1 MKFSNKIRPFLI
13 LLTALLFFACAK
25 QVAITGGPKD
35 TAPPVLEKTT
45 PPNGSVNFID
55 KKIIIE
61 FDEYVK
67 LNSLNQKLIVSPPIE
82 EAPVIVLKGKG
93 IKISLNPALLQPNTT
108 YSFNFND
115 AIADN
120 NENNSLNS
128 FVYAFSTGAVIDSLS
143 FSGIVLDAFTK
154 VPVTDAWVVLYSNL
168 ADSAI
173 ETISPSYIT
182 KVDKNG
188 EFLIPFVHENDYHI
202 FAVKDNNYNFLF
214 DIPDEGIAFID
225 SVFRPGVTKIE
236 NTDSLKN
243 KFKNYPDDI
252 ELLLFKE
259 NKQTQYIKSYKRLK
273 PNYLELVFNSPQSAD
288 YKCVVEQDNDAIV
301 FANQNADTIKIWLKN
316 ENAINSD
323 LLTLVCNYTD
333 PLYPDTLRTDS
344 LTLRKA
350 DILVRDSV
358 ANIKINS
365 IKEPHKPLVMTVS
378 NPIAVF
384 DKNKIKL
391 ELKSDDVFIPASLN
405 LVKDSLNPMC
415 LYFDSQILE
424 KSEYRIIIEA
434 GFVSDIYNNKN
445 ILDTIEISTT
455 STSEYGNLRIALS
468 GEQRSFII
476 QLIVGD
482 KVIAETY
489 GENGVAQFEYIK
501 PGKYVVRAI
510 EDLNNNKKWDTGD
523 YAAKKLA
530 EPVFYMSGEYEVRS
544 NWNHDIEWNPVTNV
558 SK

>member
-1 MKFSNKIRPFLI
+1 MKFSKKISPFLI
-13 LLTALLFFACAK
+13 ILATVLFFTCAK

-35 TAPPVLEKTT
+35 TTPPVLVKLT
-45 PPNGSVNFID
+45 PENGSINFAD

-67 LNSLNQKLIVSPPIE
+67 LNSLNQKLIVSPPID

-93 IKISLNPALLQPNTT
+93 IKISLNPALLKPNTT

-168 ADSAI
+168 ADSAV

-236 NTDSLKN
+236 KADSLKN

-259 NKQTQYIKSYKRLK
+259 NKQAQYIKSYKRLK
-273 PNYLELVFNSPQSAD
+273 PDYLEIVFNSPQSAD
-288 YKCVVEQDNDAIV
+288 YECVVEQDKDAVV
-301 FANQNADTIKIWLKN
+301 FAKQNPDTVKIWIKN
-316 ENAINSD
+316 ENLINSEM
-323 LLTLVCNYTD
+323 LTLICNYTD
-333 PLYPDTLRTDS
+333 PIYPDSLRSDS
-344 LTLRKA
+344 LIFRKSE
-350 DILVRDSV
+350 ILIRDSIAKV
-358 ANIKINS
+358 TVNAT
-365 IKEPHKPLVMTVS
+365 KEPHLPLNIFVS
-378 NPIAVF
+378 NPIADYDV
-384 DKNKIKL
+384 NKIKL
-391 ELKSDDVFIPASLN
+391 ELKSNDAFIPVDFKL
-405 LVKDSLNPMC
+405 LKDSLSPMC
-415 LYFDSQILE
+415 LSFGSQILE
-424 KSEYRIIIEA
+424 KSEYRIIMEA

-455 STSEYGNLRIALS
+455 STSEYGNLRITLS

-482 KVIAETY
+482 KVIAETH

-501 PGKYVVRAI
+501 PGKYIVRAI

>member
-1 MKFSNKIRPFLI
+1 M
-13 LLTALLFFACAK
+13 LFFTCAK

-35 TAPPVLEKTT
+35 TTPPVLVKLT
-45 PPNGSVNFID
+45 PENGSINFAD

-67 LNSLNQKLIVSPPIE
+67 LNSLNQKLIVSPPID

-93 IKISLNPALLQPNTT
+93 IKISLNPALLKPNTT

-168 ADSAI
+168 ADSAV

-236 NTDSLKN
+236 KADSLKN

-259 NKQTQYIKSYKRLK
+259 NKQAQYIKSYKRLK
-273 PNYLELVFNSPQSAD
+273 PDYLEIVFNSPQSAD
-288 YKCVVEQDNDAIV
+288 YECVVEQDKDAVV
-301 FANQNADTIKIWLKN
+301 FAKQNPDTVKIWIKN
-316 ENAINSD
+316 ENLINSEM
-323 LLTLVCNYTD
+323 LTLICNYTD
-333 PLYPDTLRTDS
+333 PIYPDSLRSDS
-344 LTLRKA
+344 LIFRKSE
-350 DILVRDSV
+350 ILIRDSIAKV
-358 ANIKINS
+358 TVNAT
-365 IKEPHKPLVMTVS
+365 KEPHLPLNIFVS
-378 NPIAVF
+378 NPIADYDV
-384 DKNKIKL
+384 NKIKL
-391 ELKSDDVFIPASLN
+391 ELKSNDAFIPVDFKL
-405 LVKDSLNPMC
+405 LKDSLSPMC
-415 LYFDSQILE
+415 LSFGSQILE
-424 KSEYRIIIEA
+424 KSEYRIIMEA

-455 STSEYGNLRIALS
+455 STSEYGNLRITLS

-482 KVIAETY
+482 KVIAETH

-501 PGKYVVRAI
+501 PGKYIVRAI